1 MMRQILPPSAVL
13 ALACCLGIGC
23 RSSSYRRVISA
34 IPHNGAEADCVAEH
48 AGLADAARRHELSV
62 YWNGPTGSNDNEQ
75 QIALMEA
82 AIRKK
87 YLGIILTPTAP
98 FAMDTVIE
106 RALALRIPVVIFS
119 APIVLPSD
127 PNLSFVLN
135 DFQRS
140 GTLAAE
146 RVYALIGN
154 KGEVAIAGIDPMSP
168 GTVTCARAFE
178 EALRRSAPGVR
189 IVSRLT
195 GSYTTGQTE
204 TALEHVLNEHPLIRA
219 VYSLNPGVTHGVV
232 AAVRDFHPARR
243 IVVIGNDQAIDL
255 LFLVRERL
263 VDGLVIQDMPDM
275 GAQAVEDVVAMK
287 GHRPVPRVSTYEPIL
302 VTADNIDTEPVQRM
316 LKMDWRPDQ

>member
-1 MMRQILPPSAVL
+1 MRQRLLPFAVSV
-13 ALACCLGIGC
+13 LACCLGIGC

-48 AGLADAARRHELSV
+48 AGLADAARRHQLSV

-75 QIALMEA
+75 QIALMEV
-82 AIRKK
+82 AIRRK

-98 FAMDTVIE
+98 FALDTVIE
-106 RALALRIPVVIFS
+106 HALAQRIPVVIFG

-135 DFQRS
+135 DFQHS

-146 RVYALIGN
+146 RVHALIGD
-154 KGEVAIAGIDPMSP
+154 KGEIAIAGIDPMSP
-168 GTVTCARAFE
+168 GTVTCAGAFE
-178 EALRRSAPGVR
+178 ETLRRLAPGVR

-195 GSYTTGQTE
+195 GPYTTGQSE
-204 TALEHVLNEHPLIRA
+204 TAIEHVLDEHPHIRA

-232 AAVRDFHPARR
+232 AAVRDFHPQQK

-255 LFLVRERL
+255 LFLVRERV
-263 VDGLVIQDMPDM
+263 VDALVIEDMPDM
-275 GAQAVEDVVAMK
+275 GAQAVEDVIAMK
-287 GHRPVPRVSTYEPIL
+287 RHRPVPRVSTYEPIL

-316 LKMDWRPDQ
+316 LTMDWRANP